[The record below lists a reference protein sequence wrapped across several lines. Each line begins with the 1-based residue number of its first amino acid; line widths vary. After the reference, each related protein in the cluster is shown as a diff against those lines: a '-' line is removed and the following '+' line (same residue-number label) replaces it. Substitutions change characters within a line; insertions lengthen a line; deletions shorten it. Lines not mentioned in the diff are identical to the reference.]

1 VTTPARPAFDADV
14 IVVGAGIA
22 GALVAEALAKSG
34 TKVTIVEAGPRI
46 DRGRAVVQF
55 YDALVKVPECAYPN
69 TAYAP
74 HPRSDD
80 LDAYYVQAGPQ
91 KFASTYVRQVG
102 GTTWHWLGTCLRLV
116 PDDFRLATRF
126 GRGVDWPVGYD
137 ALEPWYGQ
145 AENAIGVAG
154 DSAEDLGSPRTAPYP
169 MPALAMS
176 FLDRHVA
183 QAFAGTPYQVRA
195 TPQGRN
201 SVVRDDRPPCC
212 GNNSCIPI
220 CPIQAKY
227 DATVHVARAEAAGAR
242 LLAQTVASFIEV
254 GADRRVTA
262 IRCKRPDGSGVRL
275 TARVF
280 VLAAHA
286 MEIPKLLLIS
296 RGPGAPN
303 GVANASDMV
312 GRHLMDHPVQLSYA
326 LAGVPVWPY
335 RGPLSTSGVE
345 NTRAGDWR
353 ATRPSFRIEIGNDG
367 WSWPTGAPTTDA
379 QQLAAKGLR
388 GAALQKAIL
397 DRTSRQLRFG
407 TLTEQLPDPANR
419 IVPDFDRRDKL
430 GIPRPRISYRLDD
443 YTKAGLAEARR
454 IHGEAFARIGATEI
468 HHNPD
473 AAFQGAGHVMG
484 TARMGRDAKTAVV
497 DADLRSFDHPNL
509 FIEGSAVFPT
519 GGAANPTLTIAAL
532 ALRSVDAI
540 RSTLAT

>member
-1 VTTPARPAFDADV
+1 MTTPARTSVNADV
-14 IVVGAGIA
+14 VIVGAGIA
-22 GALVAEALAKSG
+22 GALVAERLAKAG
-34 TKVTIVEAGPRI
+34 VKVTIVEAGPRVE
-46 DRGRAVVQF
+46 RGAAVTQF
-55 YDALVKVPECAYPN
+55 YDALIKVPECAYPN

-91 KFASTYVRQVG
+91 KFASTYLRQVG

-126 GRGVDWPVGYD
+126 GRGADWPLAYD
-137 ALEPWYGQ
+137 ALEPWY
-145 AENAIGVAG
+145 AEAEGEIGVAG
-154 DSAEDLGSPRTAPYP
+154 DSADDLGSPRSKPYP
-169 MPALAMS
+169 MSAIAMS
-176 FLDRHVA
+176 YVDRHIA
-183 QAFAGTPYQVRA
+183 QAFAGTPYHVRA

-242 LLAQTVASFIEV
+242 VLAQSVVYQIDV
-254 GADRRVTA
+254 GGDRNVMAVRY
-262 IRCKRPDGSGVRL
+262 KRPDGSTARL
-275 TARVF
+275 TGKVF

-286 MEIPKLLLIS
+286 MEIPKLLLMS
-296 RGPGAPN
+296 KGPGTPN
-303 GVANASDMV
+303 GVANASDQV

-345 NTRAGDWR
+345 NTRSGDWR

-379 QQLAAKGLR
+379 QDLASRGLR
-388 GAALQKAIL
+388 GAALQRAIL
-397 DRTSRQLRFG
+397 DRTSRQIRFG
-407 TLTEQLPDPANR
+407 TLTEQLPDPQNR
-419 IVPDFDRRDKL
+419 IVPDYDHRDKL
-430 GIPRPRISYRLDD
+430 GLPRPRITYRLDD

-454 IHGEAFARIGATEI
+454 IHEEAFARIKATEV

-473 AAFQGAGHVMG
+473 DQFQGAGHVMG
-484 TARMGRDAKTAVV
+484 TARMGRDAKSAVV
-497 DADLRSFDHPNL
+497 DADLRAFDHPNL

-540 RSTLAT
+540 KKTLSS

>member
-1 VTTPARPAFDADV
+1 MNADV
-14 IVVGAGIA
+14 VVVGAGVA
-22 GALVAEALAKSG
+22 GALVAARLAASG
-34 TKVTIVEAGPRI
+34 VKVTILEAGPAV
-46 DRGRAVVQF
+46 DRTKAVLTF

-69 TAYAP
+69 TRYAP

-80 LDAYYVQAGPQ
+80 LDAYYVQSGPQ
-91 KFASTYVRQVG
+91 KFASTYLRQVG

-126 GRGVDWPVGYD
+126 GRGADWPIDYA

-145 AENAIGVAG
+145 AESEIGVAG
-154 DSAEDLGSPRTAPYP
+154 DSSNDLGSPRSTPYP
-169 MPALAMS
+169 MPAIAMS
-176 FLDRHVA
+176 YLDREVA
-183 QAFAGTPYQVRA
+183 KGFAGAYDVRA

-201 SVVRDDRPPCC
+201 SVVRDDRAPCC

-227 DATVHVARAEAAGAR
+227 DATVHLARATKSGAQ
-242 LLAQTVASFIEV
+242 LLAQHVVTGLDV
-254 GADRRVTA
+254 GRDGRVTGV
-262 IRCKRPDGSGVRL
+262 RYKRPDGSGGRM
-275 TARVF
+275 TAKVF

-286 MEIPKLLLIS
+286 MEIPKLLLMS
-296 RGPGAPN
+296 TGPNAPR
-303 GVANASDMV
+303 GVANASDQV

-326 LAGVPVWPY
+326 LAGVPVYPY

-367 WSWPTGAPTTDA
+367 WSWPTGAPVSDA
-379 QQLAAKGLR
+379 TSLAAKGMR
-388 GAALQKAIL
+388 GAALRQAIA
-397 DRTSRQLRFG
+397 DRTSRQIRFA

-419 IVPDFDRRDKL
+419 IVPDPAKSDAL
-430 GIPRPRISYRLDD
+430 GIPRPRISYRIDD

-454 IHGEAFARIGATEI
+454 IHQAAFEKLGATEI
-468 HHNPD
+468 AHLPD
-473 AAFQGAGHVMG
+473 DKFQGAGHVMG
-484 TARMGRDAKTAVV
+484 TARMGADPKTSVV
-497 DADLRSFDHPNL
+497 DANLRAHDHPNL
-509 FIEGSAVFPT
+509 FVEGSAVFPT

-540 RSTLAT
+540 RAALA